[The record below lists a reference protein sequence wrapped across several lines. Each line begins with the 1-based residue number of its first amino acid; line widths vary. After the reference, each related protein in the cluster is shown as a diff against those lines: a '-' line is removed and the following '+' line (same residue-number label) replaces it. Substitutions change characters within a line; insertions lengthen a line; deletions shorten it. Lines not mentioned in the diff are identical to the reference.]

1 MSAPSGDPAGLTT
14 SLSRQPLLAVLRPR
28 NPQRALAEVE
38 LLHAVGWRHVEL
50 AWTAP
55 WLPTLIPILRKRC
68 PHTHLGAAGV
78 ITSRQLRQVAA
89 AGLSYAFMPIWQPEL
104 LLSARDLGVT
114 LVPGVF
120 TPTEV
125 HQARCHGCT
134 MVKLFPA
141 TALGLHYWSQ
151 LRAPLGPLPACIAA
165 GGLGPETALQWLHMG
180 AVDAVAL
187 GQKLFG
193 NLSLGDPVLRQRLGD
208 LVTAAN
214 GLQSASRQSVFSRSP
229 TDRDKSVAP
238 FPYFDLE

>member
-1 MSAPSGDPAGLTT
+1 MSTSSGDPSGLVT

-38 LLHAVGWRHVEL
+38 LLDAVSWRHVEL

-55 WLPTLIPILRKRC
+55 WLPTLIPILRERC
-68 PHTHLGAAGV
+68 PRIRLGAASV
-78 ITSRQLRQVAA
+78 TTSRQLSQVAA

-104 LLSARDLGVT
+104 LLCARNLGIT

-125 HQARCHGCT
+125 HQACCHGCT

-141 TALGLHYWSQ
+141 SALGLHYWSR
-151 LRAPLGPLPACIAA
+151 LRNPLGPLPTCIAA
-165 GGLGPETALQWLHMG
+165 GGLGPETALQWLRGG

-187 GQKLFG
+187 GQQLFG
-193 NLSLGDPVLRQRLGD
+193 HFSLDDPALRQSLRH
-208 LVTAAN
+208 LVTAVH
-214 GLQSASRQSVFSRSP
+214 GLQTASRQ
-229 TDRDKSVAP
+229 
-238 FPYFDLE
+238 